1 MTSSVGIKPA
11 LTHQEMISLFK
22 DRGMIIEDEEK
33 AIEVLTRVSY
43 YRFTGYDL
51 TFKKD
56 NKYAEGT
63 TFEKIHRHY
72 EFDKSLRL
80 MLMELIEYIEI
91 SIRTQLTYMIAHDYP
106 DLGYRDPNNFVNEE
120 KHQRLLEI
128 LDNELNKSNELF
140 VKHHRENRNGIFP
153 VWVALEMATFSNLVE
168 LYKNLKTDDQ
178 IKLSSQYN
186 LHNTVLKNWLIILKI
201 LRNRCAHHSRLFNS
215 LIITKPKILRT
226 DKHLDLQ
233 EHHLYTQIFNMKY
246 LIKDHTLWNSWVTRL
261 EALIE
266 QYDDVDINRMGFKE
280 KWSTLLKTV

>member
-56 NKYAEGT
+56 NKYVEGT

-72 EFDKSLRL
+72 EFDKALRL

-91 SIRTQLTYMIAHDYP
+91 SIRTRLSYMIAHNYP
-106 DLGYRDPNNFVNEE
+106 DLGYREPSNFVSEE
-120 KHQRLLEI
+120 RHIRLLEI
-128 LDNELNKSNELF
+128 LDNELSKSNELF
-140 VKHHRENRNGIFP
+140 VKHHRENRDGNFP
-153 VWVALEMATFSNLVE
+153 VWVALEMATFSNLVG
-168 LYKNLKTDDQ
+168 LYSNLKTDDQ
-178 IKLSSQYN
+178 IKISSQFN
-186 LHNTVLKNWLIILKI
+186 LHSSVLRNWLIVLKI

-215 LIITKPKILRT
+215 LIITKPTILRS

-233 EHHLYTQIFNMKY
+233 QYHLFTQIFNLKY
-246 LIKDHTLWNSWVTRL
+246 LIKERSLWDSWVTRL

-266 QYDDVDINRMGFKE
+266 KYDDVDIGRMGFKE
-280 KWSTLLKTV
+280 NWPTLLKII